1 MSYCKQISNLHK
13 HTLTLFITSL
23 LLMQSSCA
31 QTDTSSELSSNDC
44 FLGETVK
51 SADGIH
57 RLALIIGVGQYIN
70 PNIPD
75 LPGPPEDAKRFY
87 QLLTGSQGYGFPK
100 ENVCMLLDANAT
112 AENFKNKFTTALI
125 DRAHANDE
133 VVVYYAGHGSQTKDK
148 NGDEQDNWD
157 ETLVFHNSRTNGIKD
172 FVDDEVDSLLTKL
185 HKKTQHITV
194 FLDSCNSGTAMRGDK
209 TFLSRYVPPEQE
221 RLTDSSATNNS
232 IPAKK
237 TGWVSGS
244 LPGVVIF
251 TAASDGTSAL
261 ERNARGIFT
270 DAVISTLG
278 QINAKQI
285 TYAQAARQI
294 RPLVKAESYQ
304 IPYFQGDL
312 QRSIFSGLK
321 RNHPLSWEIIEVE
334 PQLKLG
340 GFPLP
345 GIGKGAEFRVYDGS
359 ITGAETQDPVKAKAV
374 IILDE
379 STHLN
384 AIAHIT
390 SYPPNAQPVRP
401 GDLAVLSRP
410 ADKQRLL
417 KVTLR
422 PESMPGGITA
432 SKAKALAILIES
444 HHDAKS
450 MLSLVKENGDFELS
464 FDNNAFI
471 IKGPENTIRNT
482 IITERDVIENLR
494 QHAIQ
499 KVLSSL
505 RGEGGKLFV
514 DQETL
519 QLQIVP
525 AQNQDTCSQQ
535 VEWQQASPNAITAQ
549 KIPLCYK
556 WNIKVKHSANSSLRL
571 LIGGLILSTDGSI
584 FGFPADGSAV
594 PLGPGEEIVF
604 AGKNETFIGSPP
616 LNIEDQIM
624 VFGTQETNPVPWS
637 KLTQS
642 SLTRAGD
649 TKNGLYR
656 LLDNYISGTRAV
668 ALAKETEDTDSTWT
682 MSSISMRVI
691 DTNKNSINLDK
702 KFKLK

>member
-1 MSYCKQISNLHK
+1 MSNCKQISNLHNRI
-13 HTLTLFITSL
+13 LTLFIISL
-23 LLMQSSCA
+23 LLMQPSCA
-31 QTDTSSELSSNDC
+31 QTETSSELSSDIC
-44 FLGETVK
+44 PSADTVK
-51 SADGIH
+51 SADGIY

-70 PNIPD
+70 PGIPD

-100 ENVCMLLDANAT
+100 QNVCMLLDANAT
-112 AENFKNKFTTALI
+112 TENFKNKFTTALI

-133 VVVYYAGHGSQTKDK
+133 VVIYYAGHGSQTKDK
-148 NGDEQDNWD
+148 NGDEQDGWD
-157 ETLVFHNSRTNGIKD
+157 ETLVFHNARTNGIKD
-172 FVDDEVDSLLTKL
+172 FIDDELDSLLTKL
-185 HKKTQHITV
+185 HDKTQHITF

-209 TFLSRYVPPEQE
+209 TFLSRYVPPAQE
-221 RLTDSSATNNS
+221 RLADSTVTNNS
-232 IPAKK
+232 TLPKK

-244 LPGVVIF
+244 LPGMVIF

-261 ERNARGIFT
+261 EKNARGIFT
-270 DAVISTLG
+270 DAVLSTLG
-278 QINAKQI
+278 QVNAKQL

-312 QRSIFSGLK
+312 QRSVFSGLK
-321 RNHPLSWEIIEVE
+321 RDLPLSWEIIEVE

-359 ITGAETQDPVKAKAV
+359 INGAETQDPVKAKAI

-384 AIAHIT
+384 AIGHIT
-390 SYPPNAQPVRP
+390 SYSANAQPIRP

-410 ADKQRLL
+410 GDQQRLL
-417 KVTLR
+417 KITLR
-422 PESMPGGITA
+422 PESIPGGITA
-432 SKAKALAILIES
+432 KKANTLATIIES
-444 HHDAKS
+444 HHDAKT
-450 MLSLVKENGDFELS
+450 MLVLVKENGDFELS
-464 FDNNAFI
+464 YDNGAFV

-482 IITERDVIENLR
+482 IINERDVIENLR

-499 KVLSSL
+499 KILSSL

-525 AQNQDTCSQQ
+525 AKNQDQCVKQ
-535 VEWQQASPNAITAQ
+535 VEWQQASPNAIAAQ
-549 KIPLCYK
+549 EIPLCYK
-556 WNIKVKHSANSSLRL
+556 WNIKVKHSANSSQRL

-604 AGKNETFIGSPP
+604 AGKNETFIGAPP

-624 VFGTQETNPVPWS
+624 VFGTQESNPVPWS

-642 SLTRAGD
+642 STTRSGD

-668 ALAKETEDTDSTWT
+668 ALAEATKDTESAWT
-682 MSSISMRVI
+682 LSSISMRVI
-691 DTNKNSINLDK
+691 DNRK
-702 KFKLK
+702 